1 MCGIPW
7 WTTDIGGFYGGDPED
22 PTFRELIIRWFQFG
36 VFCPI
41 FRLHGN
47 RKRKDNVDVENSE
60 DIMNL
65 NGGPNEVW
73 SFGEEAYEII
83 KELLFLREKL
93 KSYILTQMK
102 KAHETGIPVMRP
114 LFFDFPQDAQTY
126 DIGDEYMFG
135 PDILVTPVAEKG
147 ERSRKVYLPNGAKWQ
162 EFDGSK
168 EYDGGKWIE
177 FEASLNKIPAFRK
190 NGVKIF

>member
-1 MCGIPW
+1 MKSEKEEEIVNLVRYVWHG
-7 WTTDIGGFYGGDPED
+7 TQRYG
-22 PTFRELIIRWFQFG
+22 T
-36 VFCPI
+36 V
-41 FRLHGN
+41 
-47 RKRKDNVDVENSE
+47 
-60 DIMNL
+60 
-65 NGGPNEVW
+65 VW

-93 KSYILTQMK
+93 KPYIMAQMK
-102 KAHETGIPVMRP
+102 KAHETGIPVMKP
-114 LFFDFPQDAQTY
+114 LFFDFPQDPQTY

-147 ERSRKVYLPNGAKWQ
+147 KRSRKVYLPNGAKWQ

-177 FEASLNKIPAFRK
+177 FEALLNKILAFRK
-190 NGVKIF
+190 NSRKIF